1 MKNDKLVRD
10 LILEG
15 IVAYGNRYAVE
26 IDDIVKRICLIKD
39 KKVKR
44 MLWI

>member
-26 IDDIVKRICLIKD
+26 IDDIVKIICLIKD

-44 MLWI
+44 ML